1 MNYKYVLT
9 KTTYYNGEH
18 TRTSY
23 GIAVI
28 SGEDMLRLVGVQPIF
43 NASDN
48 VELTKRGEYVIAI
61 EIENQE
67 GMIELPE
74 TYRDILTDKIYSGKI
89 TIGAFSV
96 MVLKKEA

>member
-28 SGEDMLRLVGVQPIF
+28 STE
-43 NASDN
+43 DN
-48 VELTKRGEYVIAI
+48 VTVLSSIEDIADEQGGVANLVELCNSEKL
-61 EIENQE
+61 EIEHLQS
-67 GMIELPE
+67 IVDDFLCV
-74 TYRDILTDKIYSGKI
+74 RR
-89 TIGAFSV
+89 
-96 MVLKKEA
+96 

>member
-28 SGEDMLRLVGVQPIF
+28 STK
-43 NASDN
+43 DN
-48 VELTKRGEYVIAI
+48 VTVLCSVEDITDEQAEIAKLIELCNAEKL
-61 EIENQE
+61 EIEHLQNVVE
-67 GMIELPE
+67 DFLCV
-74 TYRDILTDKIYSGKI
+74 RK
-89 TIGAFSV
+89 
-96 MVLKKEA
+96 

>member
-28 SGEDMLRLVGVQPIF
+28 STK
-43 NASDN
+43 DN
-48 VELTKRGEYVIAI
+48 VTVLCAVEDITDERDDLTNLVELCNTEKL
-61 EIENQE
+61 EIEHLQNVVDDFLC
-67 GMIELPE
+67 M
-74 TYRDILTDKIYSGKI
+74 K
-89 TIGAFSV
+89 
-96 MVLKKEA
+96 

>member
-28 SGEDMLRLVGVQPIF
+28 SNEDNITILCSIEDITDERDDLT
-43 NASDN
+43 NL
-48 VELTKRGEYVIAI
+48 VELCNTEKL
-61 EIENQE
+61 EIEHLQNVVE
-67 GMIELPE
+67 DFLCM
-74 TYRDILTDKIYSGKI
+74 K
-89 TIGAFSV
+89 
-96 MVLKKEA
+96 

>member
-28 SGEDMLRLVGVQPIF
+28 STK
-43 NASDN
+43 DN
-48 VELTKRGEYVIAI
+48 VTVLCSVEDITDEQAEVAKLIELCNAEKL
-61 EIENQE
+61 EIEHLQNVVE
-67 GMIELPE
+67 DFLCM
-74 TYRDILTDKIYSGKI
+74 K
-89 TIGAFSV
+89 
-96 MVLKKEA
+96 